1 MIDQIFTDNDCKMIM
16 NHLLFGKTEFYKTV
30 TYSSALSG
38 LIYDEQSQYLIT
50 KIIKRNPN
58 IVDKEQIENVLSSF
72 RSLVSD
78 KNPKATQL
86 CVNFISNF
94 LNLIKE
100 TKEFDS
106 YLKENMNNL
115 GDNASFHWILGTNNE
130 MVKAIK
136 NNNDYSEF
144 QNYIINKYMD
154 DFLNNEI
161 LKSKIMKYSS
171 KNFWT
176 ETKVF
181 NNLLNNIQV
190 NSFFELI
197 RKIRIDFL
205 TDDEFTKVVRKNI
218 NSLEKIDD
226 TNNEKNTFNHMFT
239 QGVLRVKDDEFDNKF
254 LIVLKELNDNKK
266 EDVSNKYFNLYV
278 NTLNSIF
285 KEKFLKMNNSKSD
298 KKEEFLSKKTNV
310 LNLLVQEQQQYFK
323 EEELASMNE
332 LVKNFNEIVLTK
344 EDIITNKIKKTIDH
358 FILSYELVYTNL
370 FSEKTMKKKNKI

>member
-239 QGVLRVKDDEFDNKF
+239 QVVLRIKDDEFDNKF

>member
-1 MIDQIFTDNDCKMIM
+1 MIDQTFTDNDCKMIM

-136 NNNDYSEF
+136 DSNDYSEF

-176 ETKVF
+176 ETEIF

-190 NSFFELI
+190 NSFFEMI

-226 TNNEKNTFNHMFT
+226 TDNAKNTFNHMFT
-239 QGVLRVKDDEFDNKF
+239 QSVLRVKDDEFDNKF
-254 LIVLKELNDNKK
+254 LIILKELNDNKK

-278 NTLNSIF
+278 NTLNFIF
-285 KEKFLKMNNSKSD
+285 QEKFLKMNNSKSD

-332 LVKNFNEIVLTK
+332 LVKNFNKIVLTK

-358 FILSYELVYTNL
+358 FIMSYELVYTKL

>member
-78 KNPKATQL
+78 KNQKATQL

-190 NSFFELI
+190 NSFFEMI

-218 NSLEKIDD
+218 NALEKIDD
-226 TNNEKNTFNHMFT
+226 TDNATNTFKHKFT

-254 LIVLKELNDNKK
+254 LIILKELNDNKK

-285 KEKFLKMNNSKSD
+285 KENFLKMNNSKSD

>member
-218 NSLEKIDD
+218 NALEKIDD
-226 TNNEKNTFNHMFT
+226 TDNATNTFKHMFT

>member
-1 MIDQIFTDNDCKMIM
+1 MIDQTFTDNDCKMIM

-58 IVDKEQIENVLSSF
+58 IVDKEQIENVLISF
-72 RSLVSD
+72 SSLVSD
-78 KNPKATQL
+78 TNPKETQL

-106 YLKENMNNL
+106 YLKENMNNI
-115 GDNASFHWILGTNNE
+115 GDNASFHWILGTNKE

-136 NNNDYSEF
+136 DSNDYSEF
-144 QNYIINKYMD
+144 QNYIINKYED

-218 NSLEKIDD
+218 NALEKIDD
-226 TNNEKNTFNHMFT
+226 TDTATKALLANSSDGNSRTSVN
-239 QGVLRVKDDEFDNKF
+239 DDF
-254 LIVLKELNDNKK
+254 
-266 EDVSNKYFNLYV
+266 
-278 NTLNSIF
+278 
-285 KEKFLKMNNSKSD
+285 
-298 KKEEFLSKKTNV
+298 
-310 LNLLVQEQQQYFK
+310 
-323 EEELASMNE
+323 
-332 LVKNFNEIVLTK
+332 
-344 EDIITNKIKKTIDH
+344 
-358 FILSYELVYTNL
+358 
-370 FSEKTMKKKNKI
+370 

>member
-1 MIDQIFTDNDCKMIM
+1 M

-72 RSLVSD
+72 SSLVSD

-115 GDNASFHWILGTNNE
+115 GDNASFHWILGTNKE

-136 NNNDYSEF
+136 DSNDYSEF
-144 QNYIINKYMD
+144 QNYIINKYED

-176 ETKVF
+176 ETEIF

-190 NSFFELI
+190 NSFFEMI

-218 NSLEKIDD
+218 NALEKIDD
-226 TNNEKNTFNHMFT
+226 TDNATNTFKHMFT

-332 LVKNFNEIVLTK
+332 LVKNFNKIVLTK

>member
-38 LIYDEQSQYLIT
+38 LIYDEQSKYLIT
-50 KIIKRNPN
+50 KIIKRNPD

-72 RSLVSD
+72 KSLISD

-115 GDNASFHWILGTNNE
+115 GDNASFHWILGTNND

-136 NNNDYSEF
+136 NSDEYGEF
-144 QNYIINKYMD
+144 QDYIINKYMD

-171 KNFWT
+171 KTFWT
-176 ETKVF
+176 DTEIF

-190 NSFFELI
+190 NSFFEMI

-205 TDDEFTKVVRKNI
+205 TDEEFTKVVRNNI

-226 TNNEKNTFNHMFT
+226 TDNAKNTFNHMFT
-239 QGVLRVKDDEFDNKF
+239 KSVLRVKDDEFDNKF

>member
-1 MIDQIFTDNDCKMIM
+1 MIDQTFTDNDCKMIM

-78 KNPKATQL
+78 KNPKETKL

-115 GDNASFHWILGTNNE
+115 GDNESFHWILGTNND

-136 NNNDYSEF
+136 SSNDYSEF

-171 KNFWT
+171 KNFWNET
-176 ETKVF
+176 EVF

-190 NSFFELI
+190 NSFFEMI

-226 TNNEKNTFNHMFT
+226 TDNAKNTFNHMFT
-239 QGVLRVKDDEFDNKF
+239 QGVSRVKDDEFDNKI
-254 LIVLKELNDNKK
+254 LIILKELNDNKK

-278 NTLNSIF
+278 NTLNFIF
-285 KEKFLKMNNSKSD
+285 QEKFLKTNNSKSD
-298 KKEEFLSKKTNV
+298 KKEEFLSKKTNA

-332 LVKNFNEIVLTK
+332 LVKNFNKIVLTK

-358 FILSYELVYTNL
+358 FIMSYELVYTKL

>member
-1 MIDQIFTDNDCKMIM
+1 MIDQTFTDNDCKMIM

-176 ETKVF
+176 ETEIF

-218 NSLEKIDD
+218 NALEKIDD
-226 TNNEKNTFNHMFT
+226 TDNATKALLANSSDGNRRTSVNDDFDVRHLSSASLAFARRAATNTFKHMFT

-254 LIVLKELNDNKK
+254 LIILKELNDNKK
-266 EDVSNKYFNLYV
+266 EDV
-278 NTLNSIF
+278 
-285 KEKFLKMNNSKSD
+285 
-298 KKEEFLSKKTNV
+298 
-310 LNLLVQEQQQYFK
+310 
-323 EEELASMNE
+323 
-332 LVKNFNEIVLTK
+332 
-344 EDIITNKIKKTIDH
+344 
-358 FILSYELVYTNL
+358 
-370 FSEKTMKKKNKI
+370 